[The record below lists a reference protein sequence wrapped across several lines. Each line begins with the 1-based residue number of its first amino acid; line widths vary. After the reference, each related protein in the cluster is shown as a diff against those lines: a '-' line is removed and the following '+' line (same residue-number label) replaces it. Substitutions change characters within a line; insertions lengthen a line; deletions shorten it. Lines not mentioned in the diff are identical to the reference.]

1 MVYNIQIGSGDSHP
15 RPFPAGQGTVRVL
28 PPHFFCN
35 IWDFIFWI
43 FLRDSDL
50 SVYLR
55 VFSWSSFSVQSK
67 LYPYKVNFSRKKV
80 NHFRKVSLHSSD
92 GKSRKD
98 VWILKYCQIRLNLIQ
113 AKTLCFAFRFQISV
127 WFLKVVLCVI
137 FHYLYINIFIY
148 INNNIF
154 SKMDASKTK
163 LKSEIWK
170 QKHTAFSFQIS
181 VCF

>member
-1 MVYNIQIGSGDSHP
+1 MVYNIQIGSGTVP

-28 PPHFFCN
+28 PPHFFVHLR
-35 IWDFIFWI
+35 FYFWI

-67 LYPYKVNFSRKKV
+67 LYPYKVNFSRKRV
-80 NHFRKVSLHSSD
+80 NHFRKVSQRSSD

-98 VWILKYCQIRLNLIQ
+98 VWILKYCRIRLNLIQ
-113 AKTLCFAFRFQISV
+113 AKTLCFAFRFQFSV

-148 INNNIF
+148 
-154 SKMDASKTK
+154 K
-163 LKSEIWK
+163 
-170 QKHTAFSFQIS
+170 
-181 VCF
+181 